1 MKTAPETESPWELTK
16 TDPMNE
22 SITKASQT
30 ADMLWRD
37 IREAHKASVSKSNFA
52 EILLRD
58 LLAQAAHIK
67 QRLAE
72 MEVGE

>member
-1 MKTAPETESPWELTK
+1 
-16 TDPMNE
+16 MNE

-30 ADMLWRD
+30 ADLLWRD
-37 IREAHKASVSKSNFA
+37 IREAHKAAVSKSNFA